1 MKLLLFDIDGT
12 LVRTNG
18 SGRSAVE
25 NALSELV
32 GRPVSTS
39 GVGFSGKTD
48 PQIMREV
55 LGANDVDVSDE
66 LVQDAIDV
74 YTQAA
79 SDALRASD
87 VTMLPGVAELLDVLH
102 AHEEAHLGLVTG
114 NVERMAYRKLEAVE
128 LDRFFRFGAFGS
140 DHSDR
145 NRLPPLAI
153 DRAHTHTGIR
163 FAAEHVVV
171 IGDTGRDVEC
181 SRRSGARAVAV
192 CTGHYDR
199 ADLATHHPD
208 ALLDDLRDTDAA
220 LQALGLG
227 R

>member
-18 SGRSAVE
+18 SGRRAVE

-32 GRPVSTS
+32 GRPVSTG

-55 LGANDVDVSDE
+55 LGANDVTVSDE
-66 LVQDAIDV
+66 LVQEAIDV

-79 SDALRASD
+79 SDAMHASD
-87 VTMLPGVAELLDVLH
+87 VTMLPGVADLLNVLH
-102 AHEEAHLGLVTG
+102 AHDDAHLGIVTG
-114 NVERMAYRKLEAVE
+114 NVEHMAYRKLEAVE
-128 LDRFFRFGAFGS
+128 IDRFFGFGAFGS
-140 DHSDR
+140 DHPDR

-153 DRAHTHTGIR
+153 DRAHAHTGIR

-181 SRRSGARAVAV
+181 SRESGARAVAV
-192 CTGHYDR
+192 CTGHYGRD
-199 ADLATHHPD
+199 DLAAHEPD

-220 LQALGLG
+220 LHALGLVS
-227 R
+227 